1 MAAGP
6 EDILQMQVMRTLK
19 ALAPDLTVFAIP
31 NGGYR
36 HPREAKKLKD
46 TGTLKGVADLCVLLG
61 QGRAG
66 FIEMKTPTGRMS
78 PEQKAFQMT
87 CEIQGNPYEVCKSV
101 DDVLAT
107 LKFWGVQFRGA
118 LS

>member
-19 ALAPDLTVFAIP
+19 ALAPGLTIFAIP

-46 TGTLKGVADLCVLLG
+46 TGTLPGVADLCVLLG
-61 QGRAG
+61 GGRAG
-66 FIEMKTPTGRMS
+66 FIEMKTPTGRMT

-87 CEIQGNPYEVCKSV
+87 CETSGTPYEVCKSV
-101 DDVLAT
+101 DDVVAT
-107 LKFWGVQFRGA
+107 LTFWGVEFQGR
-118 LS
+118 LT